1 MADKLDPVKLEQPSV
16 PVSDDTIVDVML
28 QCDAKLIK
36 MFNVVGELEEDV
48 PAAEHAASPSR
59 GSTRGS
65 ARTADVHPAA
75 EGGAANYNVR
85 VALEEIDDLAAVDD
99 DDDEI
104 EGLEPDV
111 LGREDMKKMHGAMLD
126 KATSKSKKK
135 KKGKFGAADAKASPT
150 ASTSGKPS
158 AGARGSLA

>member
-1 MADKLDPVKLEQPSV
+1 
-16 PVSDDTIVDVML
+16 
-28 QCDAKLIK
+28 
-36 MFNVVGELEEDV
+36 MFNVVGELEEEA
-48 PAAEHAASPSR
+48 PPEAMASPSR

-65 ARTADVHPAA
+65 ARGGEVHPAA

-85 VALEEIDDLAAVDD
+85 VALEEIDDLAAADD

-104 EGLEPDV
+104 EGMEPDV

-135 KKGKFGAADAKASPT
+135 KKGKFGAADGKASPT
-150 ASTSGKPS
+150 A
-158 AGARGSLA
+158 

>member
-1 MADKLDPVKLEQPSV
+1 MGEDAPSGDPAP
-16 PVSDDTIVDVML
+16 
-28 QCDAKLIK
+28 
-36 MFNVVGELEEDV
+36 G
-48 PAAEHAASPSR
+48 SPSR

-65 ARTADVHPAA
+65 ARGGDLHPAA

-99 DDDEI
+99 DEDEI
-104 EGLEPDV
+104 EGMEPDV

-135 KKGKFGAADAKASPT
+135 KKGKFGAASSDGKASPT
-150 ASTSGKPS
+150 TSTSGKPA
-158 AGARGSLA
+158 AGAR